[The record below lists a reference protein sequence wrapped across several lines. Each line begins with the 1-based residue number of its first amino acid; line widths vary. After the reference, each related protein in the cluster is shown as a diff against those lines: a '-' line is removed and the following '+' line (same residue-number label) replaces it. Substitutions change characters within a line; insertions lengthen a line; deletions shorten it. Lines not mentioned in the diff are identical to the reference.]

1 LRAGLDPPEPPLLGA
16 YDSRDPAVIA
26 QHYAWAQEYGV
37 DVFFCSWHGPGGYD
51 DGTIRDDLLPSP
63 ARGPTKIA
71 LLYESLQRLGIGA
84 DARIQLTDA
93 SVSTM
98 VSDFDYI
105 ARTYFFDPGYYRID
119 GRPVVILYASRI
131 YRGDVAGLIHAV
143 RTHLI
148 DTYGI
153 DPYLIGD
160 EVDWDLPPDPAR
172 IALYDAITG
181 YTLYSRTQ
189 QPGWPGQTGWLTQM
203 GDRVREYSR
212 VAAAEGV
219 GFVPGSLPGFDSR
232 AIRPASDEWVLPRAL
247 GPAGPQDS
255 VFAATLALAGTL
267 VDPSLRLLTV
277 TSWNEW
283 FEDTQIEP
291 TADGPLVAT
300 GPGEL
305 TQGYAFAPYGFSLLE
320 LLQQFKASWEA
331 DAPGASRALA
341 PPARLTAV

>member
-1 LRAGLDPPEPPLLGA
+1 
-16 YDSRDPAVIA
+16 VIA

-51 DGTIRDDLLPSP
+51 DVTIHDDLLPSP

-71 LLYESLQRLGIGA
+71 LLYESLQRLGIGT

-93 SVSTM
+93 SVATM
-98 VSDFDYI
+98 VSDFDTI
-105 ARTYFFDPGYYRID
+105 ARRYFFDPGYYRID

-172 IALYDAITG
+172 IALFDAITG

-189 QPGWPGQTGWLTQM
+189 QSGPAGETGWLERV
-203 GDRVREYSR
+203 GGRVRQFQR
-212 VAAAEGV
+212 VARAEDV
-219 GFVPGSLPGFDSR
+219 GFVPGSLPGFDSQ
-232 AIRPASDEWVLPRAL
+232 AIRPGSDEWVLPRAL
-247 GPAGPQDS
+247 GPASPQDS
-255 VFAATLALAGTL
+255 LFAATLALAGTL

-283 FEDTQIEP
+283 YEDTQIEP
-291 TADGPLVAT
+291 TADCPPLTAGPSA
-300 GPGEL
+300 L
-305 TQGYAFAPYGFSLLE
+305 TQGYSFAPYGFSLLE
-320 LLQQFKASWEA
+320 LLQEFKAGWEA
-331 DAPGASRALA
+331 DAPPASRALA
-341 PPARLTAV
+341 PPARLPAV